1 MNIKDFSKH
10 KPMFS
15 KFVLF
20 AMFPVLVLFCG
31 GTMAQTNAD
40 VRKDVDELKR
50 GQKAI
55 QSELV
60 EIKALL
66 KKLSAQPAA
75 APTAAPVPQS
85 AIKGMEFDIGDNPVK
100 GNAKA
105 DLVLVEF
112 TDYQCPFCG
121 RFVRETF
128 PQIAKQYID
137 KGVLRYAVVDQPLS
151 SHPNAQKAAEASHCA
166 ADQGKFWEIHE
177 SMMHNQNSLTNL
189 SFFAKSLTLDLSQL
203 DKCVSGGKYATKVRG
218 NIALAQKLGISGV
231 PGFIIG
237 RVEPAKSGA
246 PMKIKGISMIRG
258 AVPLADFQK
267 EIDAAL
273 MAR

>member
-1 MNIKDFSKH
+1 MGIVH
-10 KPMFS
+10 
-15 KFVLF
+15 
-20 AMFPVLVLFCG
+20 
-31 GTMAQTNAD
+31 AQTVDAD
-40 VRKDVDELKR
+40 VRKDIDELKR

-55 QSELV
+55 QGELT

-66 KKLSAQPAA
+66 KKLTTPPVPAP
-75 APTAAPVPQS
+75 APTPEAS
-85 AIKGMEFDIGDNPVK
+85 IKGVEFDIGDNLVK
-100 GNAKA
+100 GSDKAK
-105 DLVLVEF
+105 LILVEF

-137 KGVLRYAVVDQPLS
+137 KGVLRYAVVDQPLPM
-151 SHPNAQKAAEASHCA
+151 HPNAQKAAEASHCA
-166 ADQGKFWEIHE
+166 ADQGRFWEIHE
-177 SMMHNQNSLTNL
+177 LMMASQDSLANL
-189 SFFAKSLTLDLSQL
+189 SFYAKTLKLDLPQL
-203 DKCVSGGKYATKVRG
+203 DKCVSGGKYAAKVQG

-237 RVEPAKSGA
+237 SVEPAKSGA